1 MSLSLLSQAATDVN
15 ESLARYSD
23 MAFTS
28 AFALMGIALLVS
40 LVGYAK
46 MRVTKV
52 AARDAARER
61 AANKHLVGVGIAGS
75 RVDSSSDDSG
85 STHDTVGVTQDHS
98 VSLTD
103 DARAEATTDPE
114 GNWFR
119 LTQLFALLGVV
130 FLLASVVL
138 RGLATH
144 RMPLG
149 NMYEFVLMTVL
160 FLMTAAVW
168 FLRKPGYRQLWPF
181 VLVPVLIMLAI
192 AIGKLYTIAAPVMPA
207 LQSYWLPVHVTV
219 ITLGSGILMMAGVFS
234 VAYLLR
240 VWQPKGSE
248 HGIAGVIVKPLPT
261 AASIDRLAYYATIIG
276 FPIFGVGII
285 LGAVWAESAWGRFWG
300 WDPKETVSF
309 ITWIVYAGY
318 LHARATTGWG
328 PKRAAWISLA
338 GFAVMMFNL
347 FFINMVVSGLHSYA
361 GLN

>member
-1 MSLSLLSQAATDVN
+1 MLSLFAQATTEVN
-15 ESLARYSD
+15 EDLARYSD
-23 MAFTS
+23 MAFTT
-28 AFALMGIALLVS
+28 AFAMLGIALLTS
-40 LVGYAK
+40 LVGYAR
-46 MRVTKV
+46 MRVAQV
-52 AARDAARER
+52 AAREAAQEH
-61 AANKHLVGVGIAGS
+61 AAQQQLVGAGVGGGRIEPQ
-75 RVDSSSDDSG
+75 
-85 STHDTVGVTQDHS
+85 STS

-103 DARAEATTDPE
+103 DVDREAKHNPE

-119 LTQLFALLGVV
+119 LTQAFAVMGML
-130 FLLASVVL
+130 FLLASIVL
-138 RGLATH
+138 RGAATH

-160 FLMTAAVW
+160 FVMAAAVW
-168 FLRKPGYRQLWPF
+168 FLRKTGYRQLWPY

-192 AIGKLYTIAAPVMPA
+192 AIRKLYTIAAPVMPA

-219 ITLGSGILMMAGVFS
+219 ITLGSGILMVAGLFS

-240 VWQPKGSE
+240 LWQPKGQE
-248 HGIAGVIVKPLPT
+248 TGIGGAIVKPLPS
-261 AASIDRLAYYATIIG
+261 ADSIDRMSYYATIVG

-285 LGAVWAESAWGRFWG
+285 LGAVWAEAAWGRFWG

-309 ITWIVYAGY
+309 ITWIVFAGY

-328 PKRAAWISLA
+328 PKRAAWISIAGLA
-338 GFAVMMFNL
+338 IMLFNL

>member
-1 MSLSLLSQAATDVN
+1 MAFNLFAQSAQPVN
-15 ESLARYSD
+15 ETLAKFSD
-23 MAFTS
+23 HAFTS
-28 AFALMGIALLVS
+28 AFVLLFVALVVS
-40 LVGYAK
+40 VVGYAK
-46 MRVTKV
+46 VRV
-52 AARDAARER
+52 AQSAARER
-61 AANKHLVGVGIAGS
+61 ELVGAGAGGG
-75 RVDSSSDDSG
+75 VD
-85 STHDTVGVTQDHS
+85 TS
-98 VSLTD
+98 VSLTED
-103 DARAEATTDPE
+103 TSAEADAHPE

-119 LTQLFALLGVV
+119 LTQLFSFLGTV
-130 FLLASVVL
+130 FLLACIVL

-160 FLMTAAVW
+160 FCMGAAVY
-168 FLRKPGYRQLWPF
+168 FLRKPGYGQLWPY
-181 VLVPVLIMLAI
+181 VLAPVLIMLAI
-192 AIGKLYTIAAPVMPA
+192 AIRKLYTIAAPVMPA

-219 ITLGSGILMMAGVFS
+219 ITLGSGILMVSGLFS

-240 VWQPKGSE
+240 VWQPKGE
-248 HGIAGVIVKPLPT
+248 ETGIGGALARPLPSGE
-261 AASIDRLAYYATIIG
+261 SIDRMAYYSTIIG

-309 ITWIVYAGY
+309 VTWIIYALY

-328 PKRAAWISLA
+328 AKKAAWISLA